1 VQLVADKQRE
11 FHRWTPGMHYS
22 GGRNGLD
29 RIEPAPELALD
40 LGKRAPRCYNQDIGV
55 VIGAGSQAILPRVR
69 AEADHRNLAAERVI
83 DFAGFVPF

>member
-1 VQLVADKQRE
+1 MADKQRE
-11 FHRWTPGMHYS
+11 FHRWTPGMHYN

-29 RIEPAPELALD
+29 RSEPAPELALD
-40 LGKRAPRCYNQDIGV
+40 LDKRATRCYNQDIGAGV

-69 AEADHRNLAAERVI
+69 AEADHWNPAAERVI

>member
-1 VQLVADKQRE
+1 MADKQWE
-11 FHRWTPGMHYS
+11 FHRWTPSMHDS

-40 LGKRAPRCYNQDIGV
+40 LGKRPSRGYDKD
-55 VIGAGSQAILPRVR
+55 IGAGMIIGVRSQTILPRIQ
-69 AEADHRNLAAERVI
+69 AEADNRYSPAERVI